1 MISIKF
7 LLEHKFFKFGGII
20 LVDIVKKSGS
30 KEPFDRAKIKRSIEK
45 ATIDANYSLEEIKTL
60 TEEIVADIT
69 EKYKK
74 VEELNTNAIRTIIFK
89 KLNDNESS
97 IVESWKKF
105 DARYK
110 PKT

>member
-1 MISIKF
+1 M
-7 LLEHKFFKFGGII
+7 
-20 LVDIVKKSGS
+20 
-30 KEPFDRAKIKRSIEK
+30 
-45 ATIDANYSLEEIKTL
+45 
-60 TEEIVADIT
+60 ADIT